1 MGKEAGVRGL
11 IMNKRMIPIGIPT
24 LHCYNRLTRLIQ
36 SLDEQTHDCIE
47 ISFLI
52 IDNGGNLQASPF
64 MKDLAQARMP
74 IDLVVPSK
82 NLGVS
87 ASFNAIIRH
96 FGHCIITG
104 DDVTFTLEDISLLLQ
119 EAEASPDSVF
129 VGEQEGGWTLFWMNR
144 PDVWLSMG
152 GFDEGFYPAYYEDN
166 DADRRLA
173 LAELSRSKV
182 ALPGWSHANSS
193 TLYDGTPE
201 YQAQHWQNFHRNGMY
216 YQRKWGGA
224 PGQERFLTPFNGEAQ

>member
-1 MGKEAGVRGL
+1 
-11 IMNKRMIPIGIPT
+11 
-24 LHCYNRLTRLIQ
+24 
-36 SLDEQTHDCIE
+36 
-47 ISFLI
+47 
-52 IDNGGNLQASPF
+52 
-64 MKDLAQARMP
+64 MP
-74 IDLVVPSK
+74 R

-96 FGHCIITG
+96 FGQCIITG

-144 PDVWLSMG
+144 PDIWLSMG

-166 DADRRLA
+166 DADRRLT
-173 LAELSRSKV
+173 LAGLSRSKV
-182 ALPGWSHANSS
+182 VLPGWSHANSS

-216 YQRKWGGA
+216 YLQKWGGA